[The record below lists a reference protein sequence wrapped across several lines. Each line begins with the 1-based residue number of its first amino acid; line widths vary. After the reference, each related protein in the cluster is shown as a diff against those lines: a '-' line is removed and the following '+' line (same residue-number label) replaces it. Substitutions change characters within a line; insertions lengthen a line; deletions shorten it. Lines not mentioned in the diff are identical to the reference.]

1 MFSTIPAWKKGLL
14 RNQVISVYPNPTRG
28 MLTISG
34 KGLKRVNLYDLL
46 GQQVAATPSYNGI
59 NAMVDTSSLVSGIYL
74 VRVYTEN
81 GLCVKRVVVAK

>member
-1 MFSTIPAWKKGLL
+1 
-14 RNQVISVYPNPTRG
+14 
-28 MLTISG
+28 
-34 KGLKRVNLYDLL
+34 L